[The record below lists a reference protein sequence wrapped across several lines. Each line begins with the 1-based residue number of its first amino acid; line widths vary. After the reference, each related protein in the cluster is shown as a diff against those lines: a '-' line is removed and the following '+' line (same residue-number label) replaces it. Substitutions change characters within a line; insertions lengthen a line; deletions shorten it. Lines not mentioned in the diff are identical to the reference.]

1 MQASPFKAHL
11 PPTTASQDGHDLPTC
26 LPLYVTLPFAY
37 IISALPQK
45 TLASVSISHH
55 NLISISNSFSLYFH
69 DYIASSESGQLG
81 ASEGGGHQTHA
92 LGRLLCCASPPAT
105 HSRPSF
111 LGM

>member
-45 TLASVSISHH
+45 TLASVSIIWSPGGWERAREATTK
-55 NLISISNSFSLYFH
+55 LTR
-69 DYIASSESGQLG
+69 QG
-81 ASEGGGHQTHA
+81 AS
-92 LGRLLCCASPPAT
+92 CAMPVLPPLT
-105 HSRPSF
+105 RSPSF
-111 LGM
+111 PGMRGVISAL